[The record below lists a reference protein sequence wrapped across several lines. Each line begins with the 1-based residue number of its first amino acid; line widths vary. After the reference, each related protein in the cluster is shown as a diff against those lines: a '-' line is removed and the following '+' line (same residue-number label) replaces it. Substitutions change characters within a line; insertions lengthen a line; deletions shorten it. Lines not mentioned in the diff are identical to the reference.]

1 MAFTTEALTELG
13 LDKDQIKGVMAL
25 KGKAIKDSEQAD
37 ELKTERDNLQAQ
49 LDERNKDL
57 KKLQKLSENNE
68 ELTKELNDLHE
79 KYDKAQADNAA
90 NLASVK
96 LDSAVN
102 NALGK
107 TTARN
112 KDVVKKLLDLET
124 IKMNEDGSLDGID
137 DQLKQLEQDNAYL
150 FDKGDDQGG
159 YDPNGGGPANVNPM
173 AEALGI
179 KQ

>member
-1 MAFTTEALTELG
+1 MTNEQLKEIG
-13 LDKDQIKGVMAL
+13 LDEDQIKKVMEL
-25 KGKAIKDSEQAD
+25 KGKAIKESGKAD

-57 KKLQKLSENNE
+57 KKLQKSSENNV
-68 ELTKELNDLHE
+68 ELTKELESLKE
-79 KYDKAQADNAA
+79 KYDKSQADNAA

-96 LDSAVN
+96 LEGAVN

-112 KDVVKKLLDLET
+112 KDVVKKLLNLES

-150 FDKGDDQGG
+150 FDKGEDQGG
-159 YDPNGGGPANVNPM
+159 YVPKGGPPAKVNPM

>member
-1 MAFTTEALTELG
+1 MTNEQLKEIG
-13 LDKDQIKGVMAL
+13 LDEDQIKKVMEL
-25 KGKAIKDSEQAD
+25 KGKAIKESEKAD

-57 KKLQKLSENNE
+57 KKLQKSSENNG
-68 ELTKELNDLHE
+68 ELTKELEDLKE

-102 NALGK
+102 NVLGK
-107 TTARN
+107 TTARD
-112 KDVVKKLLDLET
+112 KDVVKKLLNLES

-150 FDKGDDQGG
+150 FDKGDNQGG
-159 YDPNGGGPANVNPM
+159 YVPTGGTPANVNPM